1 MARVLA
7 GYANERVKLPNGE
20 RADLGTKLEDCV
32 LDPRHPEG
40 RHKAR
45 VFEAVLGITRENA
58 DPLRD
63 ALLAAAHTSDEAE
76 WRGDVGFGDVYLLRV
91 PVVAGDRSA
100 AVVSAWIVRHGED
113 FPRLVTCYI
122 G

>member
-1 MARVLA
+1 M
-7 GYANERVKLPNGE
+7 
-20 RADLGTKLEDCV
+20 

-45 VFEAVLGITRENA
+45 LFEAVLGITRDNA

-63 ALLAAAHTSDEAE
+63 ALFAAARTSDEAE

-100 AVVSAWIVRHGED
+100 AVVSAWIVRRGED